1 MPRPA
6 RLQTLLFQG
15 QTHRINML
23 CLRGCAKTCV
33 GIPGPRGAL
42 LTWSHCPP
50 VRTTAV
56 RKITLRSRNSA
67 MFLTT
72 KPGSAP
78 RAFLQ
83 LAGAQPWS
91 GALRTQLPP
100 PPDSCGNISGGARL
114 VWPGRPT
121 AAPAEFWTLQ
131 GSLPAEKLN
140 LQLNPS
146 CVSFCQALLSQCMS
160 VSSKPSKPPVT
171 PTRLPPTH
179 LRPGVRR

>member
-1 MPRPA
+1 MILFQLRISSRGNVPRPA

-100 PPDSCGNISGGARL
+100 PP
-114 VWPGRPT
+114 PT
-121 AAPAEFWTLQ
+121 AAETFRAAP
-131 GSLPAEKLN
+131 
-140 LQLNPS
+140 
-146 CVSFCQALLSQCMS
+146 
-160 VSSKPSKPPVT
+160 VSSGQGDQQQHLPSFGHCKA
-171 PTRLPPTH
+171 LCQ
-179 LRPGVRR
+179 RRS

>member
-1 MPRPA
+1 MILFQLRISSRGNVPRPA

-100 PPDSCGNISGGARL
+100 PRQLRKHFGRRPSRLARATNSSTCRVLDTARL
-114 VWPGRPT
+114 SASGEAKF
-121 AAPAEFWTLQ
+121 AAKSFLCFLLPSPAFAVHVCE
-131 GSLPAEKLN
+131 
-140 LQLNPS
+140 
-146 CVSFCQALLSQCMS
+146 
-160 VSSKPSKPPVT
+160 
-171 PTRLPPTH
+171 
-179 LRPGVRR
+179 